1 MTNGYIILTS
11 DHVFPCL
18 ENHELWKFWEIEG
31 LVNTHM
37 VKGETVEQKEKENLC
52 PAQRMNRSK

>member
-37 VKGETVEQKEKENLC
+37 VKGETVEQKEKKIFVLLKE
-52 PAQRMNRSK
+52 